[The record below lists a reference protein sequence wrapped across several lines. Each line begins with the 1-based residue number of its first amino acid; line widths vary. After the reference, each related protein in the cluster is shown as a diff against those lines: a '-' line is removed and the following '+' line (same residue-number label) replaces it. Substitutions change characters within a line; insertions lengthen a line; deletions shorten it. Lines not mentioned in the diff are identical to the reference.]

1 MEQELKISI
10 LNAQKIVRKETGEVM
25 TKVDYMTLLEQ
36 TDKFYGYSVLSAWC
50 GPDAFENLKAFLGK
64 EVTAKIGM
72 RKGKSGNLSAYIKKI
87 NNVNL

>member
-10 LNAQKIVRKETGEVM
+10 VNAQKVVKKDTGEVM

-50 GPDAFENLKAFLGK
+50 GADAFENLKPYLGK

-72 RKGKSGNLSAYIKKI
+72 RKGKSGGLTAYIKKI